1 MREAVMTDARMAD
14 VTVAVNGME
23 RDIRRYRTS
32 PLDGDEDRMSDTA
45 LRQAVA
51 FRKSLERWIT
61 ARALRASRQDR
72 AS

>member
-1 MREAVMTDARMAD
+1 MTDMRMAD
-14 VTVAVNGME
+14 VTVAVNAIE

-32 PLDGDEDRMSDTA
+32 PLEDEEDRMSDTA

-61 ARALRASRQDR
+61 ARALRASRQAR

>member
-1 MREAVMTDARMAD
+1 MAD
-14 VTVAVNGME
+14 VTVTINTIE
-23 RDIRRYRTS
+23 RDIRRYRRDQIG
-32 PLDGDEDRMSDTA
+32 PDEDRMSDTA

-61 ARALRASRQDR
+61 SRALRRATQAR